1 MWYEGLV
8 GGIVL
13 SVSGA
18 VLLMLT
24 GRAVGI
30 SVRASLRA
38 RGGVMKRRWARLRS
52 DWGCGSGGG
61 GVVCVEGAGKRGAA
75 DGALRRAFVPARSP
89 LMRTVAWKW
98 AEWVISVV

>member
-1 MWYEGLV
+1 LNGHLHRMWYEGLV

-38 RGGVMKRRWARLRS
+38 RGG
-52 DWGCGSGGG
+52 
-61 GVVCVEGAGKRGAA
+61 
-75 DGALRRAFVPARSP
+75 
-89 LMRTVAWKW
+89 
-98 AEWVISVV
+98 